1 MFSRWESVVVE
12 EVENADASFGDNIR
26 QHNPANAHENRAVTI
41 AEPFSV

>member
-1 MFSRWESVVVE
+1 MFSRCESVVVE

-26 QHNPANAHENRAVTI
+26 QNNPAYAHENKAVTI